1 VLTAGA
7 ARRLLHRLGA
17 SGALGGAP
25 DDVGAAGPPVPPQP
39 GWTGDLAKL
48 VALGALF
55 ALILTARNPQVLLHP
70 EFWAEDGWVWFPD
83 GYEYGLASLA
93 RPVAGY
99 LQTAPRL
106 VGLLAQAFP
115 LAWAPAIFALAALVI
130 QVLPPLFLAS
140 SRMAAAWPDTRGR
153 LLFALVWLVLPNTRE
168 IYVNLTNAQW
178 HIAALGFLVLLS
190 RAPATA
196 AGRGFDTAA
205 LAVCGLSGPFCIVLA
220 PVAAWLAVVQRTR
233 TTLWRAGLLCAAA
246 AVQAGV
252 VVATVGERGATDLG
266 GGPRMLA
273 RIVAQQVMAGALVG
287 EHAMPDMVDLPLWQ
301 TNVLP
306 LGIAAVGLVLA
317 GLAVWHGRQ
326 PLRLLVLVA
335 ALLFAAA
342 LARPVVAL
350 TGAQWPLLQVP
361 GVGQRYYYAPMLA
374 LMAAL
379 FTLAGGRSLGR
390 RAAGCIPLLLLAVGI
405 PGDFALAPRVP
416 TGFAAQAKAFGK
428 AAPGTVWLYPFNPF
442 FERFPMRLVKR

>member
-1 VLTAGA
+1 M
-7 ARRLLHRLGA
+7 
-17 SGALGGAP
+17 
-25 DDVGAAGPPVPPQP
+25 
-39 GWTGDLAKL
+39 
-48 VALGALF
+48 
-55 ALILTARNPQVLLHP
+55 LLHP

-115 LAWAPAIFALAALVI
+115 LAWAPALFAVCALLF
-130 QVLPPLFLAS
+130 QVLPPLFLVS
-140 SRMAAAWPDTRGR
+140 SRMAAAWPDARGR

-168 IYVNLTNAQW
+168 VYVNLTNAQW

-190 RAPATA
+190 RAPATP
-196 AGRGFDTAA
+196 AGRGFDRAA
-205 LAVCGLSGPFCIVLA
+205 LALCGLSGPFCLVLA
-220 PVAAWLAVVQRTR
+220 PMAAWLAAACRTR
-233 TTLWRAGLLCAAA
+233 AALWRAALLCAAA
-246 AVQAGV
+246 AVQAAV
-252 VVATVGERGATDLG
+252 VVATVGERGATELG
-266 GGPRMLA
+266 AGPRMLA

-287 EHAMPDMVDLPLWQ
+287 EHAMPDLVDLPAWQ

-306 LGIAAVGLVLA
+306 LGIAGLGVVLT
-317 GLAVWHGRQ
+317 GLALWHGRQ

-374 LMAAL
+374 LMAVL
-379 FTLAGGRSLGR
+379 FTLAGSRQR
-390 RAAGCIPLLLLAVGI
+390 RAAGARLHPAPASGRGH
-405 PGDFALAPRVP
+405 PG
-416 TGFAAQAKAFGK
+416 
-428 AAPGTVWLYPFNPF
+428 
-442 FERFPMRLVKR
+442 

>member
-1 VLTAGA
+1 MRAA
-7 ARRLLHRLGA
+7 FSARRRLWTVGGLA
-17 SGALGGAP
+17 QADSTAPRLPAYPSWIESPATPWVLGP
-25 DDVGAAGPPVPPQP
+25 
-39 GWTGDLAKL
+39 
-48 VALGALF
+48 LF
-55 ALILTARNPQVLLHP
+55 ALILVARNPQVLLHP

-99 LQTAPRL
+99 LQTVPRL

-115 LAWAPAIFALAALVI
+115 LAWAPALFALAALLS
-130 QVLPPLFLAS
+130 QVLPPLFLVS
-140 SRMAAAWPDTRGR
+140 SRMAAAWPDARGR
-153 LLFALVWLVLPNTRE
+153 VLFALVWLVLPNTRE
-168 IYVNLTNAQW
+168 VYVNLTNAQW

-196 AGRGFDTAA
+196 AARGFDMAA
-205 LAVCGLSGPFCIVLA
+205 LAVCGLSGPFCLVLA
-220 PVAAWLAVVQRTR
+220 PVAAWLAVACRTR
-233 TTLWRAGLLCAAA
+233 AALWRAGLLCVAA

-252 VVATVGERGATDLG
+252 VVATVGERGATELG

-287 EHAMPDMVDLPLWQ
+287 EHAMPDLVDLPLWQ

-306 LGIAAVGLVLA
+306 LGMAAVGLVLA
-317 GLAVWHGRQ
+317 GLALWHGRQ

-342 LARPVVAL
+342 LARPVVSL

-379 FTLAGGRSLGR
+379 FTLAGSRSLGR
-390 RAAGCIPLLLLAVGI
+390 RALGCIPLLLLAMGI
-405 PGDFALAPRVP
+405 PGDFGLAPRVP

-428 AAPGTVWLYPFNPF
+428 AAPGTLWTYSFNPF
-442 FERFPMRLVKR
+442 FERFPMRVVKR